1 MYDSSYY
8 NDFDDLDLAFLFI
21 MLICIALISIASYVI
36 NSLIYYQASKANGFS
51 KQAYIAWIPI
61 AGVYSLFLLTAK
73 GDDDATIRS
82 AAIKNV
88 IIYAVLTIVSL
99 IPYLFLD
106 IIASIGL
113 LGFIFHFTY
122 RLFYRWTGGTGKAVL
137 YTILSFITLGL
148 FYAIYG
154 LIKMNKPFVA

>member
-1 MYDSSYY
+1 MYDSSY
-8 NDFDDLDLAFLFI
+8 NEFDDLDVEFLII
-21 MLICIALISIASYVI
+21 MLICITLISIADYVI

-51 KQAYIAWIPI
+51 KQAYIAWIPLV
-61 AGVYSLFLLTAK
+61 GVYNLFLLTAK
-73 GDDDATIRS
+73 GDDDASVRA

-88 IIYAVLTIVSL
+88 IIYAVLTIVL
-99 IPYLFLD
+99 FIPYLFLD
-106 IIASIGL
+106 IIGSVGF
-113 LGFIFHFTY
+113 LGFMFYFTY
-122 RLFYRWTGGTGKAVL
+122 RLFYRWTGRTGKAVL